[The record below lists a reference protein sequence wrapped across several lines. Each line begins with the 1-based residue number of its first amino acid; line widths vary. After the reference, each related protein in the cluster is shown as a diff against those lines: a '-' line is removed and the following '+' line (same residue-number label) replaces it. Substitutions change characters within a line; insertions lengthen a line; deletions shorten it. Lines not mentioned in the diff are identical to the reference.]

1 MRGRA
6 RLLLL
11 TAAAAA
17 AVFTGACGGSSGG
30 SASDK
35 PTGTLRLLG
44 WEGYADPSWVK
55 PFERRY
61 KAKVQ
66 ISYVGSV
73 DELFNKVR
81 LQGANY
87 DLAFPD
93 ASMIP
98 RYVKAGLIQ
107 PLEMS
112 RIRGLDKLQPFY
124 RNQTYFTVGGKRY
137 AIPYTSGTTPIIYNR
152 TLIPKAPTSWN
163 VLFDPRYKGK
173 VGMLDDSNNMT
184 VVTALTLGI
193 KNPLELTDAQFSQ
206 VTAKLARQRSLVR
219 KYYSGPD
226 EGANLLAS
234 GDMTVAPEME
244 PNMIDQLAKSN
255 KFKFG
260 VAYPKEGALAWV
272 DNAVIPKGAANPA
285 LAYAYINYAL
295 TSKVQSGLANK
306 YGLMPT
312 IPVDRFLK
320 PAVASRVQV
329 AEKNLSKFQLL
340 GPVEDPQKRADLWNR
355 LRSGG

>member
-6 RLLLL
+6 RLMFL
-11 TAAAAA
+11 TVVAVA
-17 AVFTGACGGSSGG
+17 AVTAGACGGSSGG

-55 PFERRY
+55 PFEKRY
-61 KAKVQ
+61 NAKVK

-98 RYVKAGLIQ
+98 RYVKAGLLQ
-107 PLEMS
+107 PLEMK
-112 RIRGLDKLQPFY
+112 RIKGLGRLQAFY
-124 RNQTYFTVGGKRY
+124 RNQTYFNMGGKRY
-137 AIPYTSGTTPIIYNR
+137 AVPYTSGTTPIIYNK
-152 TLIPKAPTSWN
+152 TLIPQAPTSWN

-184 VVTALTLGI
+184 VVTALTEGI
-193 KNPLELTDAQFSQ
+193 KDPLHLTGTQFSK
-206 VTAKLARQRSLVR
+206 VTAKLAAQRSMVR

-226 EGANLLAS
+226 EGVNLLAS
-234 GDMTVAPEME
+234 GDVTVAPEME
-244 PNMIDQLAKSN
+244 PDMIDKVTKSN

-260 VAYPKEGALAWV
+260 IAYPKEGALAWV

-285 LAYAYINYAL
+285 LAYAYINWAL
-295 TSKVQSGLANK
+295 SSRVQAGLANK

-312 IPVDRFLK
+312 IPVDKSLK
-320 PAVASRVQV
+320 PAVASRVQI
-329 AEKNLSKFQLL
+329 AEKNLSSFQLL